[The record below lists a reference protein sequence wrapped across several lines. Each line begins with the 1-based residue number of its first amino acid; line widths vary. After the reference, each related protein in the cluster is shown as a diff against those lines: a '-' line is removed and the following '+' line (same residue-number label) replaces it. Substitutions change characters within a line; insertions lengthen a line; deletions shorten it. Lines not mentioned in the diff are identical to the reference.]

1 MLVPRFVKIA
11 PLGLLLIV
19 IALVVAG
26 LAFRFIAD
34 NANPPHAPLYDAQIK
49 KELSSYLDTLV
60 ATDQFSGVVLLAK
73 NGEPLF
79 VQAYAMA
86 NKSRNVA
93 NDVGTKFNL
102 GSLNKMFTAI
112 AIAQL
117 AQEGKL
123 QFGDSVAKH
132 LPDYPNKD
140 VASRVTI
147 HQLLTHTSGM
157 GDYLDSKRFAEL
169 RGTLESVNAH
179 FPLFVN
185 DPLSFEPG
193 SRFQYSNA
201 GYVVLGA
208 IIERVSGK
216 SYFDYVR
223 EHIFKPAGMVNTDS
237 YELEQNVPNLA
248 IGYTKLEG
256 RESRQDNARFLPAK
270 GSPAGGGYST
280 VEDLHQFARA
290 LSGYKLLNEQY
301 TKIVLSGKVDAP
313 FGPNI
318 KYAYGFGD
326 QRVNGHRIIG
336 HSGGYPGVSAMF
348 QMYVDQG
355 FTAIVLGNYDEAAQ
369 MVAKRLRE
377 IIAGG

>member
-1 MLVPRFVKIA
+1 MLVPRFVKTG

-26 LAFRFIAD
+26 LAFRFIAR
-34 NANPPHAPLYDAQIK
+34 NANPPHPPLDDAQIK
-49 KELSSYLDTLV
+49 KELSSYLDSLV

-179 FPLFVN
+179 FPLFV
-185 DPLSFEPG
+185 DDAMSFEPG

-216 SYFDYVR
+216 SYLDYVR

-248 IGYTKLEG
+248 IGYTKSEG

-280 VEDLHQFARA
+280 VEDLHHFARA

-301 TKIVLSGKVDAP
+301 TKIVLGGKVDAP

-355 FTAIVLGNYDEAAQ
+355 YTVIVLGNYDEAAQ

-377 IIAGG
+377 IITGG

>member
-1 MLVPRFVKIA
+1 
-11 PLGLLLIV
+11 
-19 IALVVAG
+19 
-26 LAFRFIAD
+26 
-34 NANPPHAPLYDAQIK
+34 
-49 KELSSYLDTLV
+49 
-60 ATDQFSGVVLLAK
+60 
-73 NGEPLF
+73 
-79 VQAYAMA
+79 MA

-112 AIAQL
+112 AITQL

-123 QFGDSVAKH
+123 QFGDSVTKH

-223 EHIFKPAGMVNTDS
+223 EHVFKPAGMVNTDS
-237 YELEQNVPNLA
+237 YEPQQNVTNLA
-248 IGYTKLEG
+248 IGYTKSEG

-280 VEDLHQFARA
+280 IEDLHQFARA

-301 TKIVLSGKVDAP
+301 TEIVLSGKVDAP
-313 FGPNI
+313 FGANI

-348 QMYVDQG
+348 QMYLDQG
-355 FTAIVLGNYDEAAQ
+355 FTTIVLGNYDAAAQ